1 MRRMH
6 EATWARED
14 CGAVLLSAVR
24 REAEAGPPRML
35 RNGGR
40 LCAGAYLRGKS
51 ILYVTFNM
59 NNSTKA
65 IPSQKS
71 MVRYLKCERTHQHTL
86 ARTRT
91 CTRTRTNAHWHPRAR
106 TRRAL
111 TYETMGAAVAPR
123 WTREQWRSATKASK
137 RRPSTRC
144 KRKPKAKAEAK
155 APVDPSALRLLRV
168 ACAIRR
174 CHRRRS
180 AQ

>member
-1 MRRMH
+1 MKADMRRMH

-59 NNSTKA
+59 NRLFSAK
-65 IPSQKS
+65 KS

-91 CTRTRTNAHWHPRAR
+91 CTRTRTNAHSHPRAR

-123 WTREQWRSATKASK
+123 WTREQWRSATKRSK

-144 KRKPKAKAEAK
+144 KREPKAKAEAK
-155 APVDPSALRLLRV
+155 AEAPVDPSALRLL
-168 ACAIRR
+168 
-174 CHRRRS
+174 
-180 AQ
+180 Q

>member
-40 LCAGAYLRGKS
+40 LCAGACLRGKS

-59 NNSTKA
+59 NRLFSISAKA
-65 IPSQKS
+65 IPSQNS

-91 CTRTRTNAHWHPRAR
+91 CTRTRTNAHLHPRAR
-106 TRRAL
+106 MRRAL
-111 TYETMGAAVAPR
+111 TYETMGAAPQ
-123 WTREQWRSATKASK
+123 WTREQWRSATKTSK

-144 KRKPKAKAEAK
+144 KRKPKAKQKQKQKLPLIQPPCSSLE
-155 APVDPSALRLLRV
+155 
-168 ACAIRR
+168 
-174 CHRRRS
+174 
-180 AQ
+180 